1 MVELGFVGDVY
12 PGSGDSITIEPDVLR
27 ALASVD
33 LLVANL
39 EGPITDT
46 LEKGADKGVRLRSAP
61 ASTQLLSQMGIDVA
75 ILANNHMF
83 DFGVQGFH
91 DTVDALDRA
100 GIAWLGAGPALAEA
114 RRPLVTERAGL
125 TIGLLAYSARSIE
138 TVCATDTSAGCAP
151 LDDDLMAADLAAL
164 EADVSVVF
172 LHWGLMGYELPTPE
186 QRRGAQ
192 FLLDA
197 GADLIVGCHPHVLQG
212 ASEVGPALVAHSL
225 GDFAFYPESADGR
238 PVDQHRARQT
248 GALLTVRVEPG
259 RVLGHELTLTRQRKA
274 YVAFEASS
282 RRHRAVARN
291 WRRAS
296 SEMAGYARVW
306 RRYVLRRTITRGMRR
321 LAPWRWRTLSMAA
334 IKGFGVALREMIR
347 R

>member
-91 DTVDALDRA
+91 DTVDALD
-100 GIAWLGAGPALAEA
+100 
-114 RRPLVTERAGL
+114 RAGL

-225 GDFAFYPESADGR
+225 GDFAFYPESADR
-238 PVDQHRARQT
+238 PAQGTSNRSAADGARRAGPSTRARIDADPPAK
-248 GALLTVRVEPG
+248 GVC
-259 RVLGHELTLTRQRKA
+259 
-274 YVAFEASS
+274 
-282 RRHRAVARN
+282 
-291 WRRAS
+291 
-296 SEMAGYARVW
+296 
-306 RRYVLRRTITRGMRR
+306 R
-321 LAPWRWRTLSMAA
+321 L
-334 IKGFGVALREMIR
+334 
-347 R
+347 